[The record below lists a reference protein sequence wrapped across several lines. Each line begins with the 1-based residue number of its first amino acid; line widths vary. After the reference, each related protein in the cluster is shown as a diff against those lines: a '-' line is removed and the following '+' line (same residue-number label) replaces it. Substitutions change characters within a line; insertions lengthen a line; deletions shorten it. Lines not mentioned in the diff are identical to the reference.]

1 MELANDGSICSY
13 LSDQPAPTSMFRPSC
28 CASRE
33 DRSNGRRDTANSV
46 ESQKN
51 RKTQQKLHKHIDG
64 LTFASK
70 PSDAKHQRHIDGLT
84 FASSAATTA
93 HFFCSC
99 RHYSLSCLPSI
110 ALSSHLLFNCLGCLL
125 HAALSYS
132 CRIACPCMVLH
143 F

>member
-1 MELANDGSICSY
+1 MEATLKLHKYCRSILYCFIFISIIFLSFAPYRQSSKRRLSMGLANDGSICSY
-13 LSDQPAPTSMFRPSC
+13 MSEPAPTSMFRPSC

-84 FASSAATTA
+84 FASKPSAAK
-93 HFFCSC
+93 HQ
-99 RHYSLSCLPSI
+99 RPPS
-110 ALSSHLLFNCLGCLL
+110 
-125 HAALSYS
+125 
-132 CRIACPCMVLH
+132 R
-143 F
+143 